1 MIMKKMKKYPGTIG
15 DAILSYIKIFGAKAW
30 LEEDK
35 NADAEKYV
43 KSMGLYGFVWK
54 KE

>member
-1 MIMKKMKKYPGTIG
+1 MKKMKKYPGTIG

-35 NADAEKYV
+35 MQMQKNTV
-43 KSMGLYGFVWK
+43 QLL
-54 KE
+54 